1 MTKKAWKL
9 TGPESLENKTL
20 LSVTVNDPR
29 FNDQWSLQSISAQQ
43 AWTYGTGSRD
53 VVVAVIDSGIDLT
66 NQDLVNNLWINPGEI
81 AGDGI
86 DNEGNGYV
94 DDVHGWNFANNNN
107 DVQDRYGHGTHVA
120 GIIGAEGNN
129 GLGVAGINWN
139 VSLMTLKFMD
149 DKGVGDTGGAIAAM
163 NYISM
168 MKNNYHIN
176 VVVANASWGGLT
188 GFSNM
193 LYGAINGLN
202 DAGVVLTVAAGNSGS
217 DNDIT
222 LRYPSCYDSPNII
235 SVGALSSYADGLVS
249 FSNYGATT
257 VDLAAPGSA
266 VLSTIPWNNYG
277 YKSGTSMAAPMVA
290 GAVALL
296 KSIKPSLTVSEV
308 KNAIFSSVDRVPE
321 LFGKVATNG
330 KLNVGAAMANV
341 LGLPYDSNILPVG
354 NISSQNLRS
363 ISGWA
368 KDPNSPNSSILV
380 KLIIDGAEA
389 GFVWTGSGG
398 SWTFNLGGLTIGE
411 HIINVEV
418 RDSNT
423 GLWSNVASTNVNVAP
438 PVVSVGYLRLNRISG
453 WAFSERSGASPVLV
467 RVVIN
472 GRVVTGQWANLY
484 RPALIPV
491 VGSSRHG
498 FNIPLN
504 RNWFHRG
511 SNTIQ
516 IQIYD
521 PISKQASIAWE
532 RIINK

>member
-1 MTKKAWKL
+1 MLKTWKL

-20 LSVTVNDPR
+20 LSVTPNDPR
-29 FNDQWSLQSISAQQ
+29 LNDQWGLQSISAQQ
-43 AWTYGTGSRD
+43 AWQYSTGSKD
-53 VVVAVIDSGIDLT
+53 IVVAVIDSGIDLT
-66 NQDLVNNLWINPGEI
+66 NQDLKDNLWVNPGEI

-86 DNEGNGYV
+86 DNEGDGYI
-94 DDVHGWNFANNNN
+94 DDIHGWNFNNNSN
-107 DVQDRYGHGTHVA
+107 DIQDNYGHGSHVA
-120 GIIGAEGNN
+120 GIIGAEGGNR
-129 GLGVAGINWN
+129 LGVAGINWS
-139 VSLMTLKFMD
+139 VSLMSLKFMD
-149 DKGVGDTGGAIAAM
+149 DKGVGWTSGAIAAM
-163 NYISM
+163 DYILM

-176 VVVANASWGGLT
+176 IVVANASWGGGT

-193 LYGAINGLN
+193 LYSEINKLN
-202 DAGVVLTVAAGNSGS
+202 DAGVVLTVAAGNNGS
-217 DNDIT
+217 DNDST
-222 LRYPSCYDSPNII
+222 PRYPSCYDSANII
-235 SVGALSSYADGLVS
+235 SVGAFSSYNSGLTS
-249 FSNYGATT
+249 YSNYGATS
-257 VDLAAPGSA
+257 VDIAAPGSA
-266 VLSTIPWNNYG
+266 ILSTIPYNNYG
-277 YKSGTSMAAPMVA
+277 YMGGTSMAAPMVA
-290 GAVALL
+290 GTVALL

-380 KLIIDGAEA
+380 KLIIDGAET

-472 GRVVTGQWANLY
+472 GRIVTGQWSNLY

-504 RNWFHRG
+504 RNWFHKG
-511 SNTIQ
+511 ANNITIQ
-516 IQIYD
+516 VYD
-521 PISKQASIAWE
+521 PISKQVSIAWE
-532 RIINK
+532 RTINK